1 MSGPLSLQRR
11 WLLGAMAL
19 GIMPMRSS
27 CLLAAPRSGNAR
39 ERVRQT
45 LISLINEPGRAR
57 KVGRVYLRSPLGRR
71 APPLGLAEAVLQ
83 EMGPDAGAEA
93 MRRHIVAR
101 IRRELQDGEVIGL
114 DGWIMSLSEAKL
126 SGLVAAGEMPRHS
139 A

>member
-11 WLLGAMAL
+11 WLLGAML

-27 CLLAAPRSGNAR
+27 CLLAVPRPENAR
-39 ERVRQT
+39 ERVRKT
-45 LISLINEPGRAR
+45 LISLINEPERAR
-57 KVGRVYLRSPLGRR
+57 KVGTAYLRSPLSRR
-71 APPLGLAEAVLQ
+71 APPLGLAEAVLR
-83 EMGPDAGAEA
+83 EMAPDAGTEA

-101 IRRELQDGEVIGL
+101 IRRELQDGEVIDL
-114 DGWIMSLSEAKL
+114 DGWIMSLSEARL